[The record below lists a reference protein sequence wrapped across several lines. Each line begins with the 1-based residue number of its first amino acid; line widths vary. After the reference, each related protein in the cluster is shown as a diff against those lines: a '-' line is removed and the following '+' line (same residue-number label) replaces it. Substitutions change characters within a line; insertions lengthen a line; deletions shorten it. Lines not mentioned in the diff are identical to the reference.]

1 MEGELEMAEEKD
13 LIFLTALVAGG
24 VILASGLAAFL
35 QWMVV
40 IPVTMVAVL
49 FTVLLSYIHNDKAVH
64 YSEKLEGYA
73 FIIALL
79 FFIVA
84 FIVLY
89 QPA

>member
-13 LIFLTALVAGG
+13 FLFLVALVAIG

-40 IPVTMVAVL
+40 IPITLVAVL
-49 FTVLLSYIHNDKAVH
+49 LTYLILRQNNHKIVHLSETL
-64 YSEKLEGYA
+64 EKWA
-73 FIIALL
+73 FIAALL

-89 QPA
+89 KPA